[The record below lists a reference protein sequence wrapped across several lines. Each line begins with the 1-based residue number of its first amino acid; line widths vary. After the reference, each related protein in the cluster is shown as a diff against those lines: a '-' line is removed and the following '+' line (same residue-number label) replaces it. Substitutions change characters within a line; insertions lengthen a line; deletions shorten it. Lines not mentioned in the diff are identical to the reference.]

1 MLSVKKNPD
10 LLAGYNTLSI
20 EKKEEIDIE
29 KLTSIAKNTLAI
41 TGLCV
46 ILVSVLMPA
55 FKIKESTQLY
65 TICGLVIFGVI
76 YISVKSIRLKTK

>member
-29 KLTSIAKNTLAI
+29 KLTSIAKNTLVI

-55 FKIKESTQLY
+55 FEIKESTQLY
-65 TICGLVIFGVI
+65 TICALGSFWCHLHNRQIEPI
-76 YISVKSIRLKTK
+76 KN